1 MAARHAIVL
10 ERFAFNSV
18 AARALS
24 RDSFLYSSRPF
35 QSATVFSAY
44 GRYYSSLN
52 VQRSCVAP
60 CSSARRPCEP
70 ALGLKSY
77 SSTSNDQDEGRR
89 SGNREKT
96 RVKSS
101 DAPKEQHG
109 SVIMQFVES
118 KGEPKELT
126 TARKGMCV
134 GWFLVC
140 VHHTCSLVIEEMEAE
155 LMKYIVVDLANTEL
169 WSGVVG
175 PVFIT
180 NLWLQ

>member
-1 MAARHAIVL
+1 MAARRAFVF
-10 ERFAFNSV
+10 ERLAFNFV

-24 RDSFLYSSRPF
+24 RDVFSYSSRPL
-35 QSATVFSAY
+35 QSATVFSAFD
-44 GRYYSSLN
+44 RCYSSLN

-60 CSSARRPCEP
+60 WSARRPCEP
-70 ALGLKSY
+70 ALDLKRY

-134 GWFLVC
+134 WRFLVC
-140 VHHTCSLVIEEMEAE
+140 VHHTRSLVIEEMEAE
-155 LMKYIVVDLANTEL
+155 LMKYIVVNLANTEL
-169 WSGVVG
+169 
-175 PVFIT
+175 
-180 NLWLQ
+180 